1 MPVRGDLTLNRVL
14 PFGDRRY
21 VMNGTMESRNE
32 QSGFE
37 IWRAV
42 INLGGLVI
50 VAGMIVLI
58 VATIVTG

>member
-1 MPVRGDLTLNRVL
+1 M
-14 PFGDRRY
+14 DRR
-21 VMNGTMESRNE
+21 EE
-32 QSGFE
+32 PSGFE

-50 VAGMIVLI
+50 MAGLVVLI